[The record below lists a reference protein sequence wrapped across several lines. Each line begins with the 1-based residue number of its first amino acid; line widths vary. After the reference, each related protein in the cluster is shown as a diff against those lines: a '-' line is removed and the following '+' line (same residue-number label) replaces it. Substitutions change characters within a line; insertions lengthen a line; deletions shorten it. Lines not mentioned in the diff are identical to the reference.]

1 LCALPGSWWTDA
13 AAVGGKHAFCCVVS
27 SFFVI
32 WIFPCEAFF
41 VCFFLL
47 LYLYFVQVA
56 VLWKEQVSLA
66 VSYCRVRE

>member
-32 WIFPCEAFF
+32 WIFPCEAFSF
-41 VCFFLL
+41 VSFYCYIFISYKLPCFGRNKFH
-47 LYLYFVQVA
+47 
-56 VLWKEQVSLA
+56 
-66 VSYCRVRE
+66 